1 MRAKLKDDLERWGN
15 RINRGWTTPTQGQ
28 DWQTANAQAT
38 YVLAGTILTIG
49 KAIVEQLFN
58 LEDTIRRNCS

>member
-1 MRAKLKDDLERWGN
+1 MRKKLAEDLERWGG
-15 RINRGWTTPTQGQ
+15 RINRGWMTPTQGQ

-49 KAIVEQLFN
+49 KAIIEQLASV
-58 LEDTIRRNCS
+58 EDAVRRHRS